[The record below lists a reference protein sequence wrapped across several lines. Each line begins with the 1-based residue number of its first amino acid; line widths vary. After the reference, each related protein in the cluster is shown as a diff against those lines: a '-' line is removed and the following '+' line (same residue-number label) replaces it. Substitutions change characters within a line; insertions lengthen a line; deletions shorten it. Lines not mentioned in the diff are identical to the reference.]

1 MHIYVGPN
9 LKAVVKNKY
18 KMHMPPPGSNPIAAP
33 IFDLTRDPREE
44 RPVDSIKYG
53 PWAGGP
59 FANMV
64 KRHMAMK
71 QQFPDRPPTMG
82 MPYGGIEDL
91 RPETQELLRIFA
103 MGMPKKK

>member
-1 MHIYVGPN
+1 
-9 LKAVVKNKY
+9 
-18 KMHMPPPGSNPIAAP
+18 MPPPGSNPIAAP
-33 IFDLTRDPREE
+33 IYDLTRDPREE
-44 RPVDSIKYG
+44 RPIDSIKYG
-53 PWAGGP
+53 PWAGGQ

-71 QQFPDRPPTMG
+71 MKYPDRKPTMA

-103 MGMPKKK
+103 MSMPKKK

>member
-1 MHIYVGPN
+1 MT
-9 LKAVVKNKY
+9 
-18 KMHMPPPGSNPIAAP
+18 AP
-33 IFDLTRDPREE
+33 ISRPWSRTSTRCTCRLPAAIPLQHRIYDLTRDPREE
-44 RPVDSIKYG
+44 RPIDGIKYG
-53 PWAGGP
+53 PWAGGQ

-71 QQFPDRPPTMG
+71 MKYPDRPPTMG